1 MAVPSTRARLADRNW
16 QPTSGS
22 GASCGKFACFP
33 DLVDGFQGAADPTA
47 EGLWRARARR
57 WGMTGR
63 RVGSLGRAA
72 IFIDTVG
79 FALLFPAASIPAPSL
94 WEAVAGDAAEPFA
107 SGMGPAEQKVWAW
120 KDQLPRHSQAW
131 YGRFVGNRGPRVSP
145 AMLALLYPGDGDV
158 ADHASLPLS
167 QPAHE
172 IASALIGGPLPS
184 DVLRAGVGRRHYQ
197 RAVNELQRSLLVT
210 TAGVQENRTGWPSAV
225 LDLTCRR
232 FNVGGQRDHRL
243 ATERFVQTM
252 VEDTPRSCA
261 EASDGRPPE
270 PGTSSTPSSPPE
282 SPSARPTVTGPPR
295 PRHADHR
302 RPPSILLELA
312 ALRPCP
318 SRRHP
323 QVAAGPERRE
333 RTPNVLPSV
342 VAAAS
347 GPHGAPMRCVGGR
360 VSTPVEN

>member
-1 MAVPSTRARLADRNW
+1 MVSVVQHQSTRTSRGPGSVWRGGAEHRGLGLVDRSW

-33 DLVDGFQGAADPTA
+33 DLVDGFQGEADPTA
-47 EGLWRARARR
+47 EGLWRARGRR

-131 YGRFVGNRGPRVSP
+131 YGRFVGNRGSFLSP
-145 AMLALLYPGDGDV
+145 TMLALLYPGDGDV

-184 DVLRAGVGRRHYQ
+184 DALRAGVGRRHYQ
-197 RAVNELQRSLLVT
+197 RAVIELQKSLLVT

-243 ATERFVQTM
+243 ATERFLQTM
-252 VEDTPRSCA
+252 VEATPKELCRCFGWTA
-261 EASDGRPPE
+261 AQ
-270 PGTSSTPSSPPE
+270 
-282 SPSARPTVTGPPR
+282 ARKQL
-295 PRHADHR
+295 D
-302 RPPSILLELA
+302 
-312 ALRPCP
+312 AL
-318 SRRHP
+318 
-323 QVAAGPERRE
+323 VAAGVAE
-333 RTPNVLPSV
+333 RTADRYRATSPTT
-342 VAAAS
+342 
-347 GPHGAPMRCVGGR
+347 C
-360 VSTPVEN
+360 